1 MWMWKFSNHKFIYKS
16 TGTYVTKYWIRV
28 SHSATL

>member
-1 MWMWKFSNHKFIYKS
+1 MKFIYKS